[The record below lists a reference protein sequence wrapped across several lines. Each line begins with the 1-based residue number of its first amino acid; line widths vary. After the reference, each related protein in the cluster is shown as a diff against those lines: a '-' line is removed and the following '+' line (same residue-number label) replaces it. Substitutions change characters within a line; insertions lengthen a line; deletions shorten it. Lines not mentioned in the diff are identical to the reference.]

1 MLSDIIEF
9 EFNNHFDTQVRLYWK
24 YNQLKIDIAV
34 YIALSLMT
42 SKTLTNTVK
51 TKVFIKS
58 MIILPSCNR

>member
-9 EFNNHFDTQVRLYWK
+9 EFSNRFDTQVRLYWK

-42 SKTLTNTVK
+42 RKTLTNTVN
-51 TKVFIKS
+51 TEVLS
-58 MIILPSCNR
+58 N

>member
-9 EFNNHFDTQVRLYWK
+9 EFSNHFDTQVRLYWK

-42 SKTLTNTVK
+42 RKTLTNTVN
-51 TKVFIKS
+51 TEVLS
-58 MIILPSCNR
+58 N